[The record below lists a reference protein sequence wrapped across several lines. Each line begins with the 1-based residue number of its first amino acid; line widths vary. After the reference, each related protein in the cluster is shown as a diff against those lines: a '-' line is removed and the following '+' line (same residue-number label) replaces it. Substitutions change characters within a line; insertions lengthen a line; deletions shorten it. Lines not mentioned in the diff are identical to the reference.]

1 MNARCL
7 AAGLVVAMAWCVSSA
22 AAEEAGSQ
30 AARKIIDQA
39 IEAAGGRE
47 ALKRYQNPFY
57 MLRKGKALGG
67 TGWEDFTIK
76 VTTWLPEKGSSDQES
91 TVNGKKRVSGSRFNG
106 EKGWQI
112 GYSSRGGT
120 TQMNA
125 MAVESIRTMLYSDWV
140 NTLLPLDDAEFRLT
154 VLDEI
159 VVDGRPAVGVKVSR
173 TNQKDV
179 RLYFDKDAMTL
190 VKQVIDYNGRLSER
204 YYDDFAELDGLVYPK
219 KIVHYAN
226 GNKFVEMETTEFEF
240 LDEVDE
246 AIFEKP

>member
-7 AAGLVVAMAWCVSSA
+7 AAGLVVAMAWCVASA
-22 AAEEAGSQ
+22 ATEEADPT

-47 ALKRYQNPFY
+47 ALKRYEKPFY
-57 MLRKGKALGG
+57 MVQKGKALGG
-67 TGWEDFTIK
+67 TGWDEFAIK
-76 VTTWLPEKGSSDQES
+76 VTTWLPEKDSRDQES
-91 TVNGKKRVSGSRFNG
+91 TSNGKKRVSGSRFNG

-112 GYSSRGGT
+112 GYSSRGGAT
-120 TQMNA
+120 EMTA
-125 MAVESIRTMLYSDWV
+125 MAIELTRERLYFDWV

-159 VVDGRPAVGVKVSR
+159 MVDGRPAVGVKVSR
-173 TNQKDV
+173 MNQKDV

-219 KIVHYAN
+219 KLVHHVN
-226 GNKFVEMETTEFEF
+226 GSKVIEMETTEFEF
-240 LDEVDE
+240 LDEVDS